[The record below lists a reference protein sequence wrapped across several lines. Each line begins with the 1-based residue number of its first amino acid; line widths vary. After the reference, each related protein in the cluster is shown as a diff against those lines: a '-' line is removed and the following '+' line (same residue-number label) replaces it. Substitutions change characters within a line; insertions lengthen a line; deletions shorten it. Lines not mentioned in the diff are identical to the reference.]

1 MSYRNYI
8 FRRLINGYN
17 RLRLKNK
24 EFSLFSSNCN
34 GACICHDLGLRFRS
48 PFVNLYLSAED
59 YVKFLTAP
67 EAYLESSLKFL
78 DGEEAAYPV
87 AGLKDITIHFVHDSS
102 PEEAEEA
109 WKRRKQRIDWDNL
122 FILMSD
128 KDGCTEELLA
138 RFDALPYKN
147 KVVFTHIP
155 RPNVK
160 SAVYI
165 PGFET
170 ESEVGNCDAF
180 VSEGSGRKYFDA
192 FDYVKWFNEGK

>member
-87 AGLKDITIHFVHDSS
+87 AGLKDITIHFVHYSS